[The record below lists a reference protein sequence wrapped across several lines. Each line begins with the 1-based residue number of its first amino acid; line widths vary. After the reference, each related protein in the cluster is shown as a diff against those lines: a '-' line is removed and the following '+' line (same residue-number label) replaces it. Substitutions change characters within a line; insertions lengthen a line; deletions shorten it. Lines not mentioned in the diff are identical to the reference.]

1 MCSISVNIIKNLFHV
16 VRMYINEVGYYLPK
30 NIIPNSYFKDVN
42 GLTNEWI
49 VTRTGI
55 ETRRK
60 AGKNENSNTMALEA
74 AKNVLEK
81 YKGDT
86 SDIDLIISGSYA
98 PYDTVVT
105 SAHYVQQKLDI
116 RDAIVTSV
124 STACSTFINCLE
136 VVEGYFAL
144 NKASKVLVI
153 NSEQN
158 TLYGN
163 EKDDK
168 SGHLWGD
175 GASAMIITKE
185 RSSEEDIEI
194 VDIKTRGVAFEG
206 KGPDGV
212 YLRPK
217 TEGLV
222 MPYGKDVF
230 INACNYMREVAIEI
244 LEKNNLSVKDLSYLI
259 PHQANIRIINN
270 VGDNLKLKKEQV
282 IVNIDKYGNTGSAS
296 TVIGLAE
303 NIDKFK
309 KGDIIV
315 FSVFGG
321 GYSSGAA
328 LMKK

>member
-1 MCSISVNIIKNLFHV
+1 
-16 VRMYINEVGYYLPK
+16 MYINEVGYYLPGE
-30 NIIPNSYFKDVN
+30 IIPNSYFKEVN
-42 GLTNEWI
+42 GLTEDWI
-49 VTRTGI
+49 LSRTGI
-55 ETRRK
+55 KTRRK
-60 AGKNENSNTMALEA
+60 AGKKENSNTMALEA
-74 AKNVLEK
+74 VKNVLKKNNGE
-81 YKGDT
+81 T
-86 SDIDLIISGSYA
+86 NNIDLIVSGTYA

-105 SAHYVQQKLDI
+105 SAHYVQQKLAI
-116 RDAIVTSV
+116 KDAIVTSI
-124 STACSTFINCLE
+124 STACSSFINALE
-136 VVEGYFAL
+136 IVEGYFAL
-144 NKASKVLVI
+144 NKASKALVI
-153 NSEQN
+153 NSEHN
-158 TLYGN
+158 TMYGN

-175 GASAMIITKE
+175 GASAIIITKE
-185 RSSEEDIEI
+185 RKSENDIQI
-194 VDIKTRGVAFEG
+194 IDLKTRGVAFEG

-244 LEKNNLSVKDLSYLI
+244 LEKNNLTIKDLSYLI

-270 VGDNLKLKKEQV
+270 VADNLKLDKSQV